1 MKSQKKKYLTYLNDN
16 YFFEVGYEKKQSNLK
31 NVKVKKQY
39 RTNQG
44 RSKKQYESSYQTLK
58 LAFVV
63 FAISVVAYLF
73 LQLWM

>member
-44 RSKKQYESSYQTLK
+44 RSKKQYESNYQTLK